1 MCGIAGIVD
10 PTMSSSEIRRALE
23 RMANAIWHRGP
34 DEGGFFVR
42 DGAGLA
48 IRRLS
53 IIDVGGGHQ
62 PIGNED
68 GQVQVVLN
76 GEIYNY
82 LDLRSELIARGHIF
96 RTSSDTEVI
105 AHLYEEKGA
114 QCLTALR
121 GMFGVAVWDQRSR
134 RLFLGRD
141 RLGKKPLFYAQQGK
155 RLVFGSEIKA
165 ILAAVPELADPD
177 PQAVVPYFRQG
188 FISEPNTMFR
198 GIRKLPAA
206 HWLTYRDRE
215 TTISHYW
222 SLRFPESGPAPRPV
236 GEVVEELD
244 GLLAESVRIRL
255 MSEVPLGVFLSGGLD
270 SSTVVAYAHKAG
282 LRPLKTFTIGFDR
295 PEWDESCD
303 AQAVANHFQTDHHV
317 LHLSENN
324 LKAHLPE
331 TVLSLVHHFDE
342 PFGDSSSL
350 PTYFVSKLARQ
361 HVSVILS
368 GDGGDELFLGYT
380 SHQGIKFADYY
391 QRLPGWLNRQILPA
405 LARAGVACL
414 PPGRK
419 YRALRATKV
428 LADSLLP
435 FEEMYLSKGSL
446 CSEGMLTQLFTK
458 EFAAQVS
465 RFWAPRYPEDVT
477 AAIRSELPTLSKAS
491 YVDFRHR
498 LLEDVLVKV
507 DRMSMAHSLEVRSP
521 LLDHRLVEFAASLP
535 AQLKL
540 RGWQTKAILRDA
552 VKRYLPA
559 TTLRK
564 RKHGFSVPL
573 RAWFRGNLHEMVC
586 DYFSAANGHL
596 TPGVFNHVTVSRL
609 INEHYRGERDH
620 SSVLW
625 LLLNYAAWNS
635 VYSHPSTLF
644 GHRHSFL
651 ETRVAAS
658 CN

>member
-1 MCGIAGIVD
+1 MCGIAGIID
-10 PTMSSSEIRRALE
+10 PALPSGEIRRALE
-23 RMANAIWHRGP
+23 RMADAIWHRGP

-42 DGAGLA
+42 DGVGLA

-62 PIGNED
+62 PVRNED

-82 LDLRSELIARGHIF
+82 LDLRTELIARGHIF
-96 RTSSDTEVI
+96 RSSSDTEVI
-105 AHLYEEKGA
+105 AHLYEERGA
-114 QCLTALR
+114 DCLTKLR
-121 GMFGVAVWDQRSR
+121 GMFGVAAWDQSSR

-165 ILAAVPELADPD
+165 ILAAIPELAEPD

-188 FISEPNTMFR
+188 FISEPGTMFR

-206 HWLTYRDRE
+206 HWLTYQNGV
-215 TTISHYW
+215 TTISRYW
-222 SLRFPESGPAPRPV
+222 QLKFQESEPADRPV

-244 GLLAESVRIRL
+244 SLLAESVRIRL

-270 SSTVVAYAHKAG
+270 SSAVVAYAHKAG

-295 PEWDESCD
+295 PEWDESRD
-303 AQAVANHFQTDHHV
+303 AQAVASHFETDHHV
-317 LHLSENN
+317 LHLSEDD

-350 PTYFVSKLARQ
+350 PTYYVSKLARE
-361 HVSVILS
+361 HVTVILS

-380 SHQGIKFADYY
+380 SHQGVRFAEYY
-391 QRLPGWLNRQILPA
+391 QRLPPWLNHRVLPA
-405 LARAGVACL
+405 LAHAGVGCL

-419 YRALRATKV
+419 YGALRAVKV
-428 LADSLLP
+428 LEDSLLP
-435 FEEMYLSKGSL
+435 FERMYVSKGAL
-446 CSEGMLTQLFTK
+446 CSEDLLKGLFTK
-458 EFAAQVS
+458 EFSAHTS
-465 RFWAPRYPEDVT
+465 RFRTPQYSEDVA
-477 AAIRSELPTLSKAS
+477 AAIHSDMSPLDKAS
-491 YVDFRHR
+491 HIDLRHR
-498 LLEDVLVKV
+498 LLEDMLVKV

-521 LLDHRLVEFAASLP
+521 LLDHRLVEFALSIP
-535 AQLKL
+535 PSLKL
-540 RGWQTKAILRDA
+540 QGWRTKAILRDT
-552 VKRYLPA
+552 VRRYLPA
-559 TTLRK
+559 STLRK

-573 RAWFRGNLHEMVC
+573 REWFRGSLREMVC
-586 DYFSAANGHL
+586 DYLSPANRQL
-596 TPGVFNHVTVSRL
+596 APGVFNHATVSRL
-609 INEHYRGERDH
+609 IDEHYRGVRDH

-635 VYSHPSTLF
+635 VYAHPRTSY
-644 GHRHSFL
+644 GRRQSVG
-651 ETRVAAS
+651 ETRVAS
-658 CN
+658 SYN